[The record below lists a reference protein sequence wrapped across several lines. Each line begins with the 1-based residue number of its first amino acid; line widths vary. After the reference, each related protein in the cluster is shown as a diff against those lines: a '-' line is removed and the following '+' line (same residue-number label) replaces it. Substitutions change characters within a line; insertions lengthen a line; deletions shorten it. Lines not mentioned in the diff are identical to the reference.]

1 MSAWHSVALAWVV
14 TVMCMGAAHAQSPAQ
29 PAVNLGV
36 FYYPGW
42 KDDVPGAH
50 PKPWDRIKPYSERK
64 PLLGWYREGDVDVM
78 KQQLQWM
85 QGAGIDFVVF
95 DWYWDGSRPWSA
107 HALDAYLQAG
117 NAQVKFAVM
126 WANHGEA
133 PKSAMFFESMA
144 RHWVDRYLHR
154 SDYLR
159 IEGKPVVFIMQGAD
173 LNMKASRFG
182 SSAQELLARAQQMA
196 REAGLPEILFV
207 SGGGGGSLLPGDSPK
222 PSGFGGYFAYNYHS
236 GPNGQVAGQSRLTR
250 GYDELD
256 QAYRSHWDWM
266 VKRANAPYMLPLT
279 SGWDKRPWGGSK
291 DPLHDASMA
300 SPAQFRAHLLAARSV
315 LEANPRRTFSTAV
328 VCCWN
333 EYGEGSFIEPTEQAG
348 ARLLDEIKGVFGP

>member
-1 MSAWHSVALAWVV
+1 MRGWLGIVLAWATAVLS
-14 TVMCMGAAHAQSPAQ
+14 MSAAHAQPGGQ
-29 PAVNLGV
+29 PEVNLGV

-42 KDDVPGAH
+42 KDDVPGAN
-50 PKPWDRIKPYSERK
+50 PRPWDRIKPYPERK
-64 PLLGWYREGDVDVM
+64 PLLGWYPEGDVGVM

-85 QGAGIDFVVF
+85 HSAGIDFVVF

-133 PKSAMFFESMA
+133 PQSAAFFEGMA
-144 RHWVDRYLHR
+144 RHWVERYLHR

-159 IEGKPVVFIMQGAD
+159 IHGKPVVFIMQGAD
-173 LNMKASRFG
+173 LDVKAKRFG
-182 SSAQELLARAQQMA
+182 RSAKELLARAQQMA
-196 REAGLPEILFV
+196 AAAGLPEILFV
-207 SGGGGGSLLPGDSPK
+207 GGAGSGDPLLSGA
-222 PSGFGGYFAYNYHS
+222 PSDAAFGAYFAYNYHA
-236 GPNGQVAGQSRLTR
+236 GPGGLVNGQPRLTR
-250 GYDELD
+250 GYEELD
-256 QAYRSHWDWM
+256 AAYRAHWQWM

-300 SPAQFRAHLLAARSV
+300 SPAQFKAHLQAARSV
-315 LEANPRRTFSTAV
+315 LQAHPHRTFSTAV

-348 ARLLDEIKGVFGP
+348 TRLLDEIKGVFAP